1 MPTVAETRT
10 TLRTHAVEQFIDDG
24 GGDPGDGGAVLQL
37 QVPNEDFD
45 PPEDESWVAMFI
57 QPTGRAQA
65 DFGNSSV
72 RKRFRGLVRFLV
84 NVPQGK
90 GDKASGELVDR
101 ILSAFENQNLS
112 GVVLETGQPDTERP
126 SGKFSMTPV
135 TIPFY
140 SDDFN

>member
-1 MPTVAETRT
+1 MPTISQTRT

-24 GGDPGDGGAVLQL
+24 GGSPGDGGDVLDL
-37 QVPNEDFD
+37 QVPNEDFT
-45 PPEDESWVAMFI
+45 PPENKPWVSMFI
-57 QPTGRAQA
+57 QPTTRGQA
-65 DFGNSSV
+65 DFGNTKV
-72 RKRFRGLVRFLV
+72 RKRLRGLVKFLV

-101 ILSAFENQNLS
+101 ILSAFENKNLS

-126 SGKFSMTPV
+126 SGKYSMTPV